1 MSLKVDANAA
11 IGIGD
16 ADPAVYLVLR
26 DELAIGVERR
36 DADENVGA
44 AKRFGGFFIPE
55 RRFGR
60 IAHAALLAARG
71 VRRYLGPMSTRKGRV
86 LIIAGSDSGG
96 GAGIQ
101 ADIKTVTVL
110 GGYAMTAITAVTVQ
124 NTLGVTDVY
133 AIPPNIVR
141 AQIEAV
147 MGDIGADVWKLGM
160 LGSAEHVRAVLESW
174 QEIGKTTP
182 VVLDPVMIA
191 KGGAALLSEDAIA
204 VIRDE
209 LMPIAAIVTPNA
221 PEAEALTG
229 VEVRGLDGQI
239 EAAEILVE
247 QLGAWSALVKGGHI
261 EGEIVRDVLLTREGY
276 RVFESP
282 RIDTRATH
290 GTGCTLASAIAAH
303 MALGVGLTD
312 AVEKARAYLM
322 EAIRHAPGLGQ
333 GHGPLGHNWPVKLA

>member
-1 MSLKVDANAA
+1 MSK
-11 IGIGD
+11 
-16 ADPAVYLVLR
+16 P
-26 DELAIGVERR
+26 
-36 DADENVGA
+36 
-44 AKRFGGFFIPE
+44 
-55 RRFGR
+55 
-60 IAHAALLAARG
+60 
-71 VRRYLGPMSTRKGRV
+71 KGRV
-86 LIIAGSDSGG
+86 LIVAGSDSGG

-124 NTLGVTDVY
+124 NTIGVTGVHP
-133 AIPPNIVR
+133 IPPDVVR

-174 QEIGKTTP
+174 QEVGKTTP

-191 KGGAALLSEDAIA
+191 KGGSSLLSEDAVA
-204 VIRDE
+204 VIRDD

-229 VEVRGLDGQI
+229 VEVRDLDGQI
-239 EAAEILVE
+239 NAAEVLVE

-261 EGEIVRDVLLTREGY
+261 EGDTVRDVLLTREGY

-282 RIDTRATH
+282 RIETRATH

-303 MALGVGLTD
+303 MAQGAGITT
-312 AVEKARAYLM
+312 AVDQARAYLM
-322 EAIRHAPGLGQ
+322 QAIRHAPGLGQ
-333 GHGPLGHNWPVKLA
+333 GHGPLGHNWPLKLA